1 MTTIQYFQLCLT
13 SYYSIISKEIIR
25 NLRVWQQNFLP
36 PIITQSL
43 YFIVF
48 GAFVGSRISG
58 TFNGLTYMQFL
69 VPGLVMMA
77 VIMNSFQ
84 NVVFALFGAKFQ
96 KSIEEI
102 LVSPTPNW
110 IILLGFVSTGVLRGL
125 VIGAIVGIVSLFFV
139 PLQIFSLGYV
149 FLFSLLTATTFS
161 LAGFLNGLFAKSFD
175 DVSIIPTFVLTPL
188 TYLGGVFYSIAQ
200 LPPVWQSISRFNPIV
215 YMIDGFRYGFYG
227 VSETSLGLSVGILV
241 SLNIVFGLASWHFL
255 NKGYG
260 LRA

>member
-1 MTTIQYFQLCLT
+1 MTTLQYFRLCWV
-13 SYYSIISKEIIR
+13 SYYSIVRKEVVR
-25 NLRVWQQNFLP
+25 NLRVWQQNLLP
-36 PIITQSL
+36 PVITQSL

-48 GAFVGSRISG
+48 GSFVGSRING
-58 TFNGLTYMQFL
+58 TFDGLTYMQFL

-77 VIMNSFQ
+77 VILNSFQ

-96 KSIEEI
+96 RHIEEI

-110 IILLGFVSTGVLRGL
+110 IILLGFVSSGVLRGL
-125 VIGAIVGIVSLFFV
+125 VIGTIIILISLFFV

-149 FLFSLLTATTFS
+149 VLFSILTATTFA
-161 LAGFLNGLFAKSFD
+161 LAGFLNGLFAKTFD

-188 TYLGGVFYSIAQ
+188 TYLGGVFYSINQ
-200 LPPVWQSISRFNPIV
+200 LPPIWQTISRFNPIV

-227 VSETSLGLSVGILV
+227 VSQTPLAVSISVLV
-241 SLNIVFGLASWHFL
+241 LLNASFGLASWYFL

>member
-1 MTTIQYFQLCLT
+1 MTTTQYLKLCLI
-13 SYYSIISKEIIR
+13 SYYSIIRKEIVR

-43 YFIVF
+43 YFLVF
-48 GAFVGSRISG
+48 GSFIGSRING

-69 VPGLVMMA
+69 VPGLVMMS

-84 NVVFALFGAKFQ
+84 NVVFAIFGAKFQ
-96 KSIEEI
+96 RHIEEI

-110 IILLGFVSTGVLRGL
+110 IILVGFVSTGVLRGL
-125 VIGAIVGIVSLFFV
+125 IIGSIVAIVSLLFV
-139 PLQIFSLGYV
+139 PLQIFNLGYV
-149 FLFSLLTATTFS
+149 FLFSLLTAVTFS
-161 LAGFLNGLFAKSFD
+161 MAGFLNGLFAKSFD

-188 TYLGGVFYSIAQ
+188 TYLGGVFYSINQ
-200 LPPVWQSISRFNPIV
+200 LPAFWQNISRFNPIV

-227 VSETSLGLSVGILV
+227 VNETSLSLSISILI
-241 SLNIVFGLASWHFL
+241 SLNLFFGFASWYFL

-260 LRA
+260 LRS